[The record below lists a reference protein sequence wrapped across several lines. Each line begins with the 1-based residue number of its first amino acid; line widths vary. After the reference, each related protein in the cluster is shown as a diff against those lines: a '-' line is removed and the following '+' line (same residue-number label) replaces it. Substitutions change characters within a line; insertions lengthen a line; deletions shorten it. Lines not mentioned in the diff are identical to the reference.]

1 MASPDETR
9 STTPCRGRSVH
20 LSRGL
25 LKRTPGV
32 VSRNLH
38 NSFKSPVQSTSVQN
52 SPKEDHVKIQ
62 DEIKNLQK
70 RGEEL
75 NKQITKLELD
85 NNPGGDNK
93 GFVCGISFGPGR
105 LDCCFLHHL
114 NTFIT
119 KCSTEY
125 PPPFATD
132 MEAGNKLHILKRT
145 AFKGISYIRFVK
157 DSCWWWF
164 GVVIFILTFN
174 LNLINI

>member
-9 STTPCRGRSVH
+9 STTPCRGRSAH

-38 NSFKSPVQSTSVQN
+38 NSFKSPVQSPCIQN

-70 RGEEL
+70 RREEL
-75 NKQITKLELD
+75 HKQITKLELD

-105 LDCCFLHHL
+105 LDGCFLHHY
-114 NTFIT
+114 
-119 KCSTEY
+119 STEY

-145 AFKGISYIRFVK
+145 VFKGISYIRFVK
-157 DSCWWWF
+157 DSWWWWWF
-164 GVVIFILTFN
+164 GVVIFILTCNYFEQQAKSVF
-174 LNLINI
+174 

>member
-75 NKQITKLELD
+75 NKQITKLELESYSV
-85 NNPGGDNK
+85 GE
-93 GFVCGISFGPGR
+93 
-105 LDCCFLHHL
+105 LDQHIKQLHEYNDIKDIGQMLLGKLATIRGATTKDLYVEFHL
-114 NTFIT
+114 DL
-119 KCSTEY
+119 E
-125 PPPFATD
+125 D
-132 MEAGNKLHILKRT
+132 
-145 AFKGISYIRFVK
+145 
-157 DSCWWWF
+157 
-164 GVVIFILTFN
+164 
-174 LNLINI
+174 